1 MAEEK
6 NVETLPYGLS
16 VEKVFLVLDEL
27 KKRPSSTD
35 DELGLRVGQSY
46 QKAKNAASELKLIA
60 VDNNQ
65 PILTPT
71 GKHIAWEIN
80 EKDKKK
86 LILSCIVQNFR
97 PYEIALSRMV
107 REEKDTIPTE
117 FVQQLWAR
125 EMNFKL
131 SEDNLARAV
140 SFFFQLLDLTGLG
153 DTYIGRHGQKTR
165 FSFKMGAKDFVNNN
179 LQESPEPQRNNTPEE
194 VPPVKDI
201 AKSTE
206 AAKKSENKAPEKPA
220 ATSTHGNDDTALEA
234 DPNWSILK
242 TDYFILKIQNRPD
255 VWDLLYEMIP
265 LYRKT
270 LSFSKKQSADIS
282 SQPNDTKVD
291 VTPGE

>member
-6 NVETLPYGLS
+6 NVETLPYGLA
-16 VEKVFLVLDEL
+16 VDNVFLVLDEL

-35 DELGLRVGQSY
+35 DELGLRVGKSY
-46 QKAKNAASELKLIA
+46 QKAKNAAIELNLISIE
-60 VDNNQ
+60 NNQ
-65 PILTPT
+65 PILSST

-80 EKDKKK
+80 EVDKKK
-86 LILSCIVQNFR
+86 LILSCIIQNFR

-153 DTYIGRHGQKTR
+153 NTFIGRHGQKTR
-165 FSFKMGAKDFVNNN
+165 FSFIMGAKDFVNNN
-179 LQESPEPQRNNTPEE
+179 LQETPEPQRNNDPEE
-194 VPPVKDI
+194 APPVKDI
-201 AKSTE
+201 IKSTE
-206 AAKKSENKAPEKPA
+206 TAKKSENKATEKPTP
-220 ATSTHGNDDTALEA
+220 TSTQGNDETTLES

-255 VWDLLYEMIP
+255 VWDLLYDMIP

-270 LSFSKKQSADIS
+270 LSFSKKQNVEIQ

>member
-1 MAEEK
+1 MVEEK

-46 QKAKNAASELKLIA
+46 QKAKNAASELKLIK

-65 PILTPT
+65 PILTST

-80 EKDKKK
+80 EKDKKQ

-179 LQESPEPQRNNTPEE
+179 LQESPEPQRNNNPED
-194 VPPVKDI
+194 VPPVKNSTN
-201 AKSTE
+201 STE
-206 AAKKSENKAPEKPA
+206 AVKESEDKVTEKP
-220 ATSTHGNDDTALEA
+220 TPPQTRGNDDTTLEA

-242 TDYFILKIQNRPD
+242 TDYFILKIQNRSD

-270 LSFSKKQSADIS
+270 LSFSKKQSAEIS
-282 SQPNDTKVD
+282 PQPNDTKVE